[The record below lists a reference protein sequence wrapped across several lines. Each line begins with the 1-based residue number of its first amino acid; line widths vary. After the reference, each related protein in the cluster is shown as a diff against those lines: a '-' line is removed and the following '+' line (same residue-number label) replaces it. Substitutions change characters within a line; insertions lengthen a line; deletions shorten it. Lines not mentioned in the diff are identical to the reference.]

1 MATGGAD
8 PTGAGARPGPA
19 SVGAAAGDGG
29 FELLEHTADVGI
41 RAWGATL
48 EAAFEQATLGLAEV
62 LGAVRPGPGQPV
74 TLEVSAA
81 DHGGLLVDW
90 LNEVLWLQEVRQAA
104 VAGVRVARV
113 ALDEPDG
120 GGAGADDPGPG
131 GGEGVARGVV
141 ELADGGSAPDGT
153 FVKAVT
159 YHRLRVEREPG
170 GGWIVEVYL
179 DV

>member
-8 PTGAGARPGPA
+8 PTGAG
-19 SVGAAAGDGG
+19 AGDGG

-48 EAAFEQATLGLAEV
+48 EAAFVQATFGLAEV
-62 LGAVRPGPGQPV
+62 LGAARPGPGRPV

-90 LNEVLWLQEVRQAA
+90 LNEVLWLQEVHQAA
-104 VAGVRVARV
+104 VAGVRVERV

-120 GGAGADDPGPG
+120 GGAAADDPGP

-141 ELADGGSAPDGT
+141 ELADGGEPPDGT

-170 GGWIVEVYL
+170 GGWTVEVYL